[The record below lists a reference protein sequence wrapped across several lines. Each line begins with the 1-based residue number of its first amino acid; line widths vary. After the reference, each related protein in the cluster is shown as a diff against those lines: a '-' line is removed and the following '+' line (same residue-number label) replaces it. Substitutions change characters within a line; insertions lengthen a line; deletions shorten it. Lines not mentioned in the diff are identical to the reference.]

1 MLLQSKGFLAHRGIQ
16 KTLGHVLVM
25 VFLCLALPATVW
37 ASGPR
42 IVLLPNQM
50 SGGPDVAT
58 VSKNSLGPKLSKVA
72 QVVPYAAFVKAGR
85 KAGIRSGK
93 MATAK
98 AIKRVG
104 KKLDIDLAII
114 VEGFVKVKRVGKKRR
129 KRKRPYMRV
138 AMIQVAN
145 GKLLYTN
152 TWAVTGRVTP
162 NDIASV
168 VAALTPKIQ
177 KHAPARPRP
186 AKADQEPV
194 ANLPVVPAVPEPVA
208 EPVAASPQ
216 PAPVVPAVAAPVTR
230 PEPVEEP
237 PPPPPPEPE
246 PKAPPVPEVS
256 EVDTQTAPPP
266 AEDPWAVQGSQS
278 NAADPWATGSGSNAA
293 EADPWATPSSAND
306 DPWSTGQES
315 APAPQQ
321 PASDSEN
328 PPANEWAQP
337 SQDAGAAWGDD
348 GGGPIASRRD
358 DDPDYGPAF
367 RRAIRFMAGA
377 GAVRREA
384 AIPDPD
390 VEGQSKISYGLGGGI
405 GSFSPGG
412 VASLDIYPLRFAD
425 IGGILGG
432 FGITVDFSFFPR
444 SAYETDSSGN
454 VVGDP
459 ITSNVMSL
467 RGGLLW
473 DFALWEETTAPQI
486 GVVAGY
492 HYYTFPLDSGAFPGV
507 EYTGPYFGANFQ
519 LPMSESFQIVLA
531 GDITIPM
538 APGGGTSALGSS
550 GTGYGFGST
559 ASMVYS
565 LLPATGVPIEFEL
578 GGRYDS
584 YNCSF
589 EGQTSLGGNVEV
601 MEDVELRDVSWSGFF
616 MIGFSL

>member
-1 MLLQSKGFLAHRGIQ
+1 M
-16 KTLGHVLVM
+16 LVM
-25 VFLCLALPATVW
+25 AFLCLALPATAW

-58 VSKNSLGPKLSKVA
+58 VSKNSLGPKLAKVA
-72 QVVPYAAFVKAGR
+72 EVVPYAAFVKAGR

-138 AMIQVAN
+138 AMIKVAN

-152 TWAVTGRVTP
+152 TWAVSSGRVTP
-162 NDIASV
+162 NDVASV
-168 VAALTPKIQ
+168 VNALVPKIQ
-177 KHAPARPRP
+177 KHVPARSQPQE
-186 AKADQEPV
+186 AAQEPV
-194 ANLPVVPAVPEPVA
+194 ANLPVVPAVPEPA
-208 EPVAASPQ
+208 LEPVAVAPTPT
-216 PAPVVPAVAAPVTR
+216 PAAPAVLKPVTR
-230 PEPVEEP
+230 PEPVEEEE

-246 PKAPPVPEVS
+246 PKAAPVPAVS
-256 EVDTQTAPPP
+256 EVDTQSAPPP
-266 AEDPWAVQGSQS
+266 EEDPWAVQGSQS
-278 NAADPWATGSGSNAA
+278 NTADPWATGSDSNAGQ
-293 EADPWATPSSAND
+293 ADPWATPSSD
-306 DPWSTGQES
+306 GDPWSTGQES
-315 APAPQQ
+315 APPPKQPVSGADNAP
-321 PASDSEN
+321 AD
-328 PPANEWAQP
+328 EWAQP
-337 SQDAGAAWGDD
+337 SGDAGAAWGDD

-384 AIPDPD
+384 AIPDPN

-492 HYYTFPLDSGAFPGV
+492 HYYTFPLDSGSFPGV
-507 EYTGPYFGANFQ
+507 QYTGPYFGANFQ
-519 LPMSESFQIVLA
+519 LPMSDSFQLVLA

-565 LLPATGVPIEFEL
+565 LLPATGIPIEFEL

-584 YNCSF
+584 YNSSF
-589 EGQTSLGGNVEV
+589 EGQTSLGGSVEV

>member
-1 MLLQSKGFLAHRGIQ
+1 MLLQSKGFFARRSIL
-16 KTLGHVLVM
+16 KTLVQTLILTA
-25 VFLCLALPATVW
+25 LCWMLPATVL

-42 IVLLPNQM
+42 VVLLPNQM
-50 SGGPDVAT
+50 SGGPDVVKA
-58 VSKNSLGPKLSKVA
+58 SKNTLGPKLANVA
-72 QVVPYAAFVKAGR
+72 EVVPYASFVKAGR

-104 KKLDIDLAII
+104 KKLNIDLAII

-129 KRKRPYMRV
+129 KRKRPYLRV
-138 AMIQVAN
+138 AMINVAN

-152 TWAVTGRVTP
+152 TWALSGGRLKPQDVA
-162 NDIASV
+162 NV
-168 VAALTPKIQ
+168 VSMLKPQIQ
-177 KHAPARPRP
+177 KHAPVR
-186 AKADQEPV
+186 AKKAEAASEPI
-194 ANLPVVPAVPEPVA
+194 ANLPVVPAVVEPPVA
-208 EPVAASPQ
+208 PVAKP
-216 PAPVVPAVAAPVTR
+216 AAPK
-230 PEPVEEP
+230 PVAKPIARLVPQEEP

-246 PKAPPVPEVS
+246 PRAPEVPQVS
-256 EVDTQTAPPP
+256 EVDTQSAPVQE
-266 AEDPWAVQGSQS
+266 ADPWAVQGSQS
-278 NAADPWATGSGSNAA
+278 GAADPWATGTEQGSGQ
-293 EADPWATPSSAND
+293 ADPWATPSSAD
-306 DPWSTGQES
+306 ADPWSTGQ
-315 APAPQQ
+315 
-321 PASDSEN
+321 DT
-328 PPANEWAQP
+328 PPATAQGKAKLESSAADEWAQP
-337 SQDAGAAWGDD
+337 NANAGSAWGDD

-384 AIPDPD
+384 AIPDPN
-390 VEGQSKISYGLGGGI
+390 VEGQSKISYGLGGGL

-432 FGITVDFSFFPR
+432 FGITLDFSFFPR
-444 SAYETDSSGN
+444 SAYEADSQGN

-507 EYTGPYFGANFQ
+507 EYTGPYFGTNFQ

-538 APGGGTSALGSS
+538 APGGGTSALGNS

-559 ASMVYS
+559 ASMVFS
-565 LLPATGVPIEFEL
+565 LLPSTGIPIEFEL

-589 EGQTSLGGNVEV
+589 EGETSLGGNVEV
-601 MEDVELRDVSWSGFF
+601 MQDVELRDVSWSGFF
-616 MIGFSL
+616 MLGFSL